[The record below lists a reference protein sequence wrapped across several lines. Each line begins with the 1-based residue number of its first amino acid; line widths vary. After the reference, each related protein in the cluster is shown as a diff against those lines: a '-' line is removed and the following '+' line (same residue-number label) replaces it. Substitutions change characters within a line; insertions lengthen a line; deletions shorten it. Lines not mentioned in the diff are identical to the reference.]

1 MFKRV
6 KNKFVR
12 YFLIA
17 VYSLIIVVC
26 AVQLNFLW
34 LFGYSPTKKDIV
46 LPTLHIS
53 SELYTADSVLIGRYF
68 EEDRDPVDYD
78 SISENIL
85 NALIATEDIRFY
97 KHSGVDF
104 IGLFSS

>member
-1 MFKRV
+1 RFL
-6 KNKFVR
+6 R
-12 YFLIA
+12 YILIDD
-17 VYSLIIVVC
+17 YSLILLIC

-34 LFGYSPTKKDIV
+34 LFGYSPTKKDII
-46 LPTLHIS
+46 LPTLNVS

-68 EEDRDPVDYD
+68 QEDRDPVSYD

-85 NALIATEDIRFY
+85 NALIATEDVRFY

-104 IGLFSS
+104 FGLFSGIVST